1 MNHDDGHN
9 GGRGTGMNTARADSA
24 ARQSVIV
31 VGGGIGGL
39 AAALA
44 LTRQGVEV
52 QLLEQASRIGEIGA
66 GIKLGPNAF
75 AALDALGVGRAARAR
90 RLHRPHHH
98 DGRGRCPRGGAH
110 RYGRGLPRPFRRP
123 LRRHPPRRHP
133 PVHPGSR
140 ATGAADPLP
149 HLHPDR
155 RRVAARRARRSGGH
169 AGPPLP
175 GRCRDRRR
183 RRQVRDPPADGG
195 RSGARHRPCGLPGRG
210 RARQHARGTAHQ
222 RARALGRPAL
232 PPGPLSAARRPA
244 IQPGRHLPQP
254 RAGGMGR
261 ARRQQGRSAVVLPGH
276 TPAPAPDAGPAH
288 FVEALGH
295 RRPRAGRALGP
306 GTRHAAGR
314 RRASHDPVHGARRL
328 HGAGRR
334 RDAGRGRARLR
345 PRPEAAFRRYES
357 VRIPRSARVVWSTR
371 EMGRLYHAHGVE
383 RTVRNSLWTGRS
395 QSQFQDA
402 LQWLYGWKVEQC
414 LAGPIQP

>member
-1 MNHDDGHN
+1 MMDAVDA
-9 GGRGTGMNTARADSA
+9 REVVRIDTGEDFRARF
-24 ARQSVIV
+24 
-31 VGGGIGGL
+31 GGL
-39 AAALA
+39 
-44 LTRQGVEV
+44 
-52 QLLEQASRIGEIGA
+52 
-66 GIKLGPNAF
+66 
-75 AALDALGVGRAARAR
+75 
-90 RLHRPHHH
+90 
-98 DGRGRCPRGGAH
+98 C
-110 RYGRGLPRPFRRP
+110 
-123 LRRHPPRRHP
+123 RHPPRRHP

-140 ATGAADPLP
+140 ATGPADPLP

-155 RRVAARRARRSGGH
+155 RCVAARPARRRGH
-169 AGPPLP
+169 ARPPLP

-195 RSGARHRPCGLPGRG
+195 RSGARHRPRGLPGRG

-232 PPGPLSAARRPA
+232 PPGHYPPRGGQQYNLVVTFHSREQEEWGVRDGSKEEVLSYF
-244 IQPGRHLPQP
+244 
-254 RAGGMGR
+254 
-261 ARRQQGRSAVVLPGH
+261 QG

-314 RRASHDPVHGARRL
+314 RRASNDPVHGARRL

-334 RDAGRGRARLR
+334 RDAGRGRARL
-345 PRPEAAFRRYES
+345 PRPGGGLPPLRVGPHPA
-357 VRIPRSARVVWSTR
+357 RSARVVWSTR
-371 EMGRLYHAHGVE
+371 EMGRLYHARGVE